1 LIPIWFLEWDPINPV
16 EVKMWFFSVTN
27 NVACMKKQ
35 KQFLGLA
42 LQAGTGTIN
51 TGESAHGR

>member
-1 LIPIWFLEWDPINPV
+1 
-16 EVKMWFFSVTN
+16 MWFFSVTN

>member
-1 LIPIWFLEWDPINPV
+1 V
-16 EVKMWFFSVTN
+16 EVKKMWFFSVTN
-27 NVACMKKQ
+27 NVACMKKAV
-35 KQFLGLA
+35 GLA